1 MSAATA
7 AASATREGSTR
18 PKPLLASVKTFEG
31 KDEVNLLL
39 WTREVEMAMGSTLL
53 QTEQQRVVLA
63 ISKLGGR
70 AREWALTWGT
80 SADAAFPTWAQLKQ
94 QLSRPPNQAYRIRS
108 RFLATRQG
116 KKKFLDYVQELR
128 TLIAGTAADPL
139 PEAVTLTV
147 FMEGLRTSAA
157 RTEVF
162 RVHPSLFEEAASV
175 ALNTEHNFRS
185 ARPGWY
191 AGSAGSSSVP
201 EPMDLSYAEGEEAE
215 LLAAEQRT
223 SIRRCFTCGSTRHLR
238 ASCPVCNQR
247 KAPPSQ
253 ASGSSQ
259 GNGDSQWDPAPKRA
273 GLSYEKS
280 VCKPGLL
287 VFPANVQG
295 FEKPWRVLID
305 SGASGNYAR
314 RSTLEGSQRYA
325 EGLAVQ
331 TRDNISVRLATGTL
345 VTVSKVSVD
354 LGVKFLDF
362 DSVEPC
368 LGLDLD
374 SRYDLILGMAW
385 LEHHEPWID
394 WRSKTLGATHFAPS
408 GALVSHE
415 PTSAKKQKRFWRG
428 HEAES
433 AMVLDIGM
441 SELVSNEVA
450 VVPERDSQDVRGAT
464 RYPRSGVS
472 QVNHSPLCGPR
483 GTVDRRS
490 RHHGRSPGDAGGV
503 APIPLSEGHGP
514 HGSELRVSRDTD
526 SSLRTDGTVAPGRG
540 DGDVTTPTSSGRSRS
555 RRRMRRRASVT
566 SKTSSTSDEVSNVT
580 SSEAPRDCSEQLYT
594 LVNGVT
600 GCVDGD
606 ISLDSLPAVN
616 ALLELDEMSIAE
628 FGEALKAS
636 DLVS

>member
-1 MSAATA
+1 
-7 AASATREGSTR
+7 
-18 PKPLLASVKTFEG
+18 
-31 KDEVNLLL
+31 
-39 WTREVEMAMGSTLL
+39 MAMGSTLL

-70 AREWALTWGT
+70 AREWALTCGT

-259 GNGDSQWDPAPKRA
+259 GNGDSQW
-273 GLSYEKS
+273 
-280 VCKPGLL
+280 
-287 VFPANVQG
+287 
-295 FEKPWRVLID
+295 
-305 SGASGNYAR
+305 
-314 RSTLEGSQRYA
+314 
-325 EGLAVQ
+325 
-331 TRDNISVRLATGTL
+331 
-345 VTVSKVSVD
+345 
-354 LGVKFLDF
+354 
-362 DSVEPC
+362 
-368 LGLDLD
+368 
-374 SRYDLILGMAW
+374 
-385 LEHHEPWID
+385 
-394 WRSKTLGATHFAPS
+394 
-408 GALVSHE
+408 
-415 PTSAKKQKRFWRG
+415 
-428 HEAES
+428 
-433 AMVLDIGM
+433 
-441 SELVSNEVA
+441 
-450 VVPERDSQDVRGAT
+450 VRGA
-464 RYPRSGVS
+464 
-472 QVNHSPLCGPR
+472 
-483 GTVDRRS
+483 
-490 RHHGRSPGDAGGV
+490 
-503 APIPLSEGHGP
+503 
-514 HGSELRVSRDTD
+514 
-526 SSLRTDGTVAPGRG
+526 
-540 DGDVTTPTSSGRSRS
+540 
-555 RRRMRRRASVT
+555 
-566 SKTSSTSDEVSNVT
+566 
-580 SSEAPRDCSEQLYT
+580 
-594 LVNGVT
+594 
-600 GCVDGD
+600 
-606 ISLDSLPAVN
+606 
-616 ALLELDEMSIAE
+616 LL
-628 FGEALKAS
+628 GKN
-636 DLVS
+636 